1 MSSWMRDGIAGLQ
14 SVVLYSLPELD
25 GAIDTIPLGGLV
37 GDAIYL
43 VPERVSKVRGGA
55 GERWWC
61 RYRMGSEGCGWT
73 RWEGGNFSHLS
84 RLNMGLTSSLIPCFT
99 TQMASRVRRWVEL
112 RRKPPS
118 ERRVA
123 ILMYGF
129 PPGVGATGTAALLN
143 VPRSLEGLL
152 HRMRAEGYDLGPGA
166 STLPEHDTRW
176 EVDGEAL
183 VTGLKMQEDQRVVA
197 QGAAGMQRKGVGA
210 GAEAAGFSV
219 SAAEVSPADLKVRT
233 IYESWKI
240 CVKGV

>member
-1 MSSWMRDGIAGLQ
+1 
-14 SVVLYSLPELD
+14 
-25 GAIDTIPLGGLV
+25 
-37 GDAIYL
+37 
-43 VPERVSKVRGGA
+43 
-55 GERWWC
+55 
-61 RYRMGSEGCGWT
+61 
-73 RWEGGNFSHLS
+73 
-84 RLNMGLTSSLIPCFT
+84 MGLTRSPLIPCFT

-152 HRMRAEGYDLGPGA
+152 HRMRTEGYDLGPGA
-166 STLPEHDTRW
+166 MSSEHDAGGGGGRRRAEDDTRW

-183 VTGLKMQEDQRVVA
+183 VTGLKMQEDQRAVA

-210 GAEAAGFSV
+210 GAEAAGFSA

-233 IYESWKI
+233 IKCEAL
-240 CVKGV
+240 CEDVCDEMDLEM